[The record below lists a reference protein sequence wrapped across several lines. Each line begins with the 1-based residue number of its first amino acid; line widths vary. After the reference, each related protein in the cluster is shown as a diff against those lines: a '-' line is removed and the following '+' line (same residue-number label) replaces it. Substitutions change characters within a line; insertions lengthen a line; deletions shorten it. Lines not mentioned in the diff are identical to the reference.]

1 MKRTLFLLLAFC
13 LVSFSFGRVGPV
25 SQYGQLQAGKNSAGQ
40 GRIYGSCQ
48 GVKSGS
54 EVQVQGMSLFW
65 SIAGDVGDFWN
76 SSTVTGLVQRQNI
89 QLIRAAMGVDED
101 WGSGNYFTN
110 QSKYQGMM
118 DAVVQA
124 AIDNDIYV
132 IIDYHSHKA
141 SSDVNSAKSF
151 FSRMAQKWGGYDNV
165 IFEVFNEPTS
175 QSWNEI
181 KTYANAVVATIR
193 QYSDNLVLVGNPSWD
208 QFPNYAINNEVTD
221 SKNNIAYTFHFY
233 AGSHSTG
240 NEGSHAVSAMNS
252 GLSVFVSE
260 WGTVNADGDGGVSN
274 NASTWLTWMN
284 QYKLSG
290 ANWAVSTKNEGAS
303 YFNGSAWNYSE
314 SGKWVNSNIFS
325 KLPTS
330 YTACS
335 AGPQPASSSSVKPN
349 SSAAQSSSSATT
361 TKKYALVDDLEDK
374 DDISLWGG
382 KWDVYNDNSN
392 QAQSTSTL
400 SFVNGNA
407 STGAVQMDYTLNKGS
422 YEFSPFVGIVVDVN
436 ADGETT
442 ENLSKCTSLQYDYKG
457 AAHSF
462 RVENPSE
469 ATGYNYYQMAV
480 DGSNSWTTKRI
491 SWSSLKQQT
500 GWGTSVTL
508 DYAKQN
514 VRAFSWQIEG
524 STGDKGTLQIDNV
537 KCVGLPDAPV
547 SSSSAKSSS
556 SVIPPSSS
564 SVASSSSAT
573 PSSSSVAPPS
583 SSSNAVY
590 SVVGDLEQTVARNTA
605 IDTVKVTGVTS
616 FTRSSWNAYFLDFK
630 VNNGTLT
637 ISGIVPDYFN
647 NNSAVEK
654 FTVNGQSLQFELTI
668 SAATSSSS
676 VASSSSTPTYTV
688 IWKNA
693 DGATL
698 ETDEGVLK
706 GSVPTYDGAVPTL
719 APDVQYTYTFDSW
732 DPEVMAANADATYM
746 AVYSKVLNKYT
757 VTWKNGN
764 TTLETDKNVVYGT
777 LPEYNGETPTKSE
790 TAQFSYTFVGWTPEV
805 AAVTGVATYSAVFDS
820 TVRSYVVTFKNDNG
834 KVLQAVNVRYG
845 ETPKYTG
852 YTPEKPADE
861 EYTYEFDGWSP
872 EIVAVTGA
880 ATYTAQFKGTLIP
893 VQSSSSEVASS
904 SSEEESSSSQE
915 QSSSSQE
922 LSSSSEEQPGSS
934 TTVVDLDW
942 HSNAG
947 LTNDTETG
955 VTVGQSEPY
964 SSPRVVTKVVG
975 DVENGVDYVF
985 SFDVFLTPY
994 GDEMDMQVVLGSYCD
1009 ESTVLEKGKEQT
1021 ISCTFKASA
1030 DESVMLTL
1038 TMPGSR
1044 WEPVTISNVSL
1055 KANVGPTTHTVFWKN
1070 DDGTVLET
1078 DEDVAEG
1085 DVPEYNGATPAKTVT
1100 AQFSYTFAGWEESV
1114 AASGDVTYTATFD
1127 AILRKYTVSWVNEN
1141 GNEISSAQVEYG
1153 TMPAFDGEQ
1162 PSKFADAQYSYT
1174 FAGWTPDVVAVGG
1187 DAIYTAKFNKTLRS
1201 YTVTW
1206 KNEDGNVL
1214 ETDAS
1219 VDYGAMPMFDGA
1231 TPTKSAD
1238 DQYTYTFADWDP
1250 HVSAVKGNVTYTA
1263 TFSAEAIAVVS
1274 SSSEQVV
1281 ESSSSEQVEESSSSE
1296 EVVESSSSEN
1306 VEQSSSSEEPVSSA
1320 SNGLV
1325 ISGNLQQTVVKG
1337 GSFVTV
1343 TISGVESWERS
1354 YEAYVYW
1361 LDFNQVDDNLVIS
1374 QPTYHST
1381 EWMDV
1386 GNQTQK
1392 FTVNGTQYEISVDI
1406 VAASAVSSSSAE
1418 ESSSSEVVEESSSS
1432 EAVSSSNSVEVS
1444 SSSESNIMSSGS
1456 EIVYSSSANYVGPS
1470 SNSNY
1475 AEASSNSNYIG
1486 PSSDSNYSGSNGD
1499 NSLAISAGAL
1509 AQLKMSFR
1517 HNVLTVAVPKPSL
1530 VRVQVFDMLGN
1541 RVKTFQD
1548 SFAGTREVSLQ
1559 GLPQGSYMVR
1569 VVTGSS
1575 AKTSRINIR

>member
-1 MKRTLFLLLAFC
+1 MKKTLFWVLAFC
-13 LVSFSFGRVGPV
+13 LVSLSFGRVGPV
-25 SQYGQLQAGKNSAGQ
+25 SQYGQLLAGKNSAGQ

-89 QLIRAAMGVDED
+89 QIIRAAMGVDEN
-101 WGSGNYFTN
+101 WGSGNYFTD

-141 SSDVNSAKSF
+141 SADVNSAKTF

-181 KTYANAVVATIR
+181 RTYANAVVATIR

-260 WGTVNADGDGGVSN
+260 WGTVNADGDGGVSG
-274 NASTWLTWMN
+274 NASTWLNWMN

-290 ANWAVSTKNEGAS
+290 ANWAVSTKGEGAS

-330 YTACS
+330 YTGCS

-349 SSAAQSSSSATT
+349 SSASQPSSSAST

-374 DDISLWGG
+374 DEISLWGG

-392 QAQSTSTL
+392 QAQSKSTM

-407 STGAVQMDYTLNKGS
+407 SNGAIQMDYTLNKGG

-442 ENLSKCTSLQYDYKG
+442 EDLSKCTSIQYDYKG

-469 ATGYNYYQMAV
+469 ATGYNYYQIAV
-480 DGSNSWTTKRI
+480 DASNSWTTKRV
-491 SWSSLKQQT
+491 SWTSLKQQT
-500 GWGTSVTL
+500 GWGTTVSL

-537 KCVGLPDAPV
+537 KCVGLPEAPV

-556 SVIPPSSS
+556 SSAVSSSSSAISSS
-564 SVASSSSAT
+564 SV
-573 PSSSSVAPPS
+573 PPPS
-583 SSSNAVY
+583 SSSNAIYNVD
-590 SVVGDLEQTVARNTA
+590 GDLVQTVARNTA
-605 IDTVKVTGVTS
+605 INTVTISGVTS
-616 FTRSSWNAYFLDFK
+616 FTRNSWNAYFLDFK
-630 VNNGTLT
+630 VENGTLT

-647 NNSAVEK
+647 ANSAIEK
-654 FTVNGQSLQFELTI
+654 FTVNGDKLQLELTI
-668 SAATSSSS
+668 TAAASSSS
-676 VASSSSTPTYTV
+676 VSSSSSTPTYTV

-693 DGATL
+693 DGVTL
-698 ETDEGVLK
+698 ETDEGVLE
-706 GSVPTYDGAVPTL
+706 GTVPSYDSAVPTL
-719 APDVQYTYTFDSW
+719 APDAQYTYTFDSW
-732 DPEVMAANADATYM
+732 DPEVMAANSDATYM
-746 AVYSKVLNKYT
+746 AVYAKVLNKYT

-777 LPEYNGETPTKSE
+777 TPEYNGATPTKSE
-790 TAQFSYTFVGWTPEV
+790 TAQFSYTFAGWTPEV
-805 AAVTGVATYSAVFDS
+805 AAVTGAATYSAVFDA
-820 TVRSYVVTFKNDNG
+820 TVRSYVVTFKNYND
-834 KVLQAVNVRYG
+834 KVLQAVNVKYG

-852 YTPEKPADE
+852 YTPEKPADA
-861 EYTYEFDGWSP
+861 EYTYEFEGWSP
-872 EIVAVTGA
+872 KIGAVTGE

-893 VQSSSSEVASS
+893 VQSSSSEA
-904 SSEEESSSSQE
+904 ESSSSQE
-915 QSSSSQE
+915 QSSSAQTV
-922 LSSSSEEQPGSS
+922 SSSSEVQPSSS
-934 TTVVDLDW
+934 TTIADMDW

-947 LTNDTETG
+947 LKNESETG
-955 VTVGQSEPY
+955 VIVEQSEPY
-964 SSPRVVTKVVG
+964 ASPRVVTKVVG
-975 DVENGVDYVF
+975 NVENGVDYVF
-985 SFDVFLTPY
+985 SFDVFLTPW
-994 GDEMDMQVVLGSYCD
+994 GDDMDMQVVLGSYCD
-1009 ESTVLEKGKEQT
+1009 EPTTLTKGKERT
-1021 ISCTFKASA
+1021 FACTFKATAS
-1030 DESVMLTL
+1030 EPVVLTL
-1038 TMPGSR
+1038 TMPGNR
-1044 WEPVTISNVSL
+1044 WEPVTISNMSL
-1055 KANVGPTTHTVFWKN
+1055 KANLGPTTHTVFWKN

-1078 DEDVAEG
+1078 DKNVAEG
-1085 DVPEYNGATPAKTVT
+1085 DVPEYNGATPAKAAT

-1206 KNEDGNVL
+1206 KNENGNVL
-1214 ETDAS
+1214 EMDAS
-1219 VDYGAMPMFDGA
+1219 VDYGATPKFDGA
-1231 TPTKSAD
+1231 IPTKPAD

-1250 HVSAVKGNVTYTA
+1250 KVSVVKGNVTYTA
-1263 TFSAEAIAVVS
+1263 TYSAEAIPVVS
-1274 SSSEQVV
+1274 SSSELI
-1281 ESSSSEQVEESSSSE
+1281 EESSSSE
-1296 EVVESSSSEN
+1296 GASSSSEQPGESSSSE
-1306 VEQSSSSEEPVSSA
+1306 ESSSAANGVVVS
-1320 SNGLV
+1320 GD
-1325 ISGNLQQTVVKG
+1325 LQQEVVKG
-1337 GSFVTV
+1337 GEFQTV
-1343 TISGVESWERS
+1343 TFSNVESFDRGEWEI
-1354 YEAYVYW
+1354 YW
-1361 LDFNQVDDNLVIS
+1361 ILFDPKGGELVVTQS
-1374 QPTYHST
+1374 PYNKTNDLQPGSVT
-1381 EWMDV
+1381 E
-1386 GNQTQK
+1386 T
-1392 FTVNGTQYEISVDI
+1392 FTVNGTQYEIKVT
-1406 VAASAVSSSSAE
+1406 VVEPKSSSSANSPR
-1418 ESSSSEVVEESSSS
+1418 SSSSSGYDIASCN
-1432 EAVSSSNSVEVS
+1432 SN
-1444 SSSESNIMSSGS
+1444 
-1456 EIVYSSSANYVGPS
+1456 VYSSSAGGVVP
-1470 SNSNY
+1470 
-1475 AEASSNSNYIG
+1475 A
-1486 PSSDSNYSGSNGD
+1486 SNGSETPASD
-1499 NSLAISAGAL
+1499 DPSTLALRGAVKFPVSVGLNGRVLQVAGGQA
-1509 AQLKMSFR
+1509 
-1517 HNVLTVAVPKPSL
+1517 TID
-1530 VRVQVFDMLGN
+1530 VFDMQGRPLARFDQVSGAIGLEMLNSGN
-1541 RVKTFQD
+1541 YI
-1548 SFAGTREVSLQ
+1548 L
-1559 GLPQGSYMVR
+1559 
-1569 VVTGSS
+1569 
-1575 AKTSRINIR
+1575 RIRSGGQVQNRRIMLK

>member
-1 MKRTLFLLLAFC
+1 MGVVAAEEFVDALAGIDD
-13 LVSFSFGRVGPV
+13 FSVLCYR
-25 SQYGQLQAGKNSAGQ
+25 
-40 GRIYGSCQ
+40 
-48 GVKSGS
+48 
-54 EVQVQGMSLFW
+54 
-65 SIAGDVGDFWN
+65 
-76 SSTVTGLVQRQNI
+76 
-89 QLIRAAMGVDED
+89 RAADGKRYCGCVA
-101 WGSGNYFTN
+101 
-110 QSKYQGMM
+110 QGLTHP
-118 DAVVQA
+118 D
-124 AIDNDIYV
+124 DRLRD
-132 IIDYHSHKA
+132 
-141 SSDVNSAKSF
+141 
-151 FSRMAQKWGGYDNV
+151 
-165 IFEVFNEPTS
+165 
-175 QSWNEI
+175 
-181 KTYANAVVATIR
+181 
-193 QYSDNLVLVGNPSWD
+193 
-208 QFPNYAINNEVTD
+208 
-221 SKNNIAYTFHFY
+221 
-233 AGSHSTG
+233 
-240 NEGSHAVSAMNS
+240 
-252 GLSVFVSE
+252 
-260 WGTVNADGDGGVSN
+260 ADGDGGVSGN
-274 NASTWLTWMN
+274 SSTWLNWMN

-290 ANWAVSTKNEGAS
+290 ANWAVSTKGEGAS

-314 SGKWVNSNIFS
+314 SGTWVNSNIFS

-407 STGAVQMDYTLNKGS
+407 SIGAAQMDYTLNKGG

-469 ATGYNYYQMAV
+469 ATGYNYYQIAV
-480 DGSNSWTTKRI
+480 AASNSWTTKRI

-508 DYAKQN
+508 DYVKQN

-524 STGDKGTLQIDNV
+524 STGDRGTLQIDNV
-537 KCVGLPDAPV
+537 KCVGLPEAPV

-556 SVIPPSSS
+556 SSAISSS
-564 SVASSSSAT
+564 SVIQSSSSFAI
-573 PSSSSVAPPS
+573 SSSSVTPPS

-590 SVVGDLEQTVARNTA
+590 SVVGDLVQTVARNTS
-605 IDTVKVTGVTS
+605 IDTVKITGVTS
-616 FTRSSWNAYFLDFK
+616 FTRNSWNAYFLDFK
-630 VNNGTLT
+630 VNNGMLI
-637 ISGIVPDYFN
+637 ISGFVPDYFN
-647 NNSAVEK
+647 GNSAIEK
-654 FTVNGQSLQFELTI
+654 FTVNGELLQFELTI
-668 SAATSSSS
+668 TAASSSSS
-676 VASSSSTPTYTV
+676 VSSSSSTPTYMV

-693 DGATL
+693 DGVTL

-706 GSVPTYDGAVPTL
+706 GAVPTYDGATPTL
-719 APDVQYTYTFDSW
+719 TPDAQYTYTFTSW

-764 TTLETDKNVVYGT
+764 ITLETDKNVVYGT
-777 LPEYNGETPTKSE
+777 VPEYNGVTPTKQE
-790 TAQFSYTFVGWTPEV
+790 TAQFSYTFSGWTPEV
-805 AAVTGVATYSAVFDS
+805 AAVTGAVTYSAVFDS
-820 TVRSYVVTFKNDNG
+820 TVRNYVVTFKNDNG
-834 KVLQAVNVRYG
+834 KVLQTVNVKYG

-904 SSEEESSSSQE
+904 SSEE

-922 LSSSSEEQPGSS
+922 LSSSSEDQPSSS
-934 TTVVDLDW
+934 TTVANLDW

-985 SFDVFLTPY
+985 SFDVFLTPW
-994 GDEMDMQVVLGSYCD
+994 GDDMDMQVVLGGYCD

-1021 ISCTFKASA
+1021 ISCAFKASA

-1038 TMPGSR
+1038 TMPGNR
-1044 WEPVTISNVSL
+1044 WETVTISNVSL
-1055 KANVGPTTHTVFWKN
+1055 KANKGPTTYTVFWKN
-1070 DDGTVLET
+1070 DDGTILET
-1078 DEDVAEG
+1078 DENVAEG
-1085 DVPEYNGATPAKTVT
+1085 DVPEYNGATPAKTAT
-1100 AQFSYTFAGWEESV
+1100 TQFSFTFAGWEESV

-1127 AILRKYTVSWVNEN
+1127 AVLRKYTVSWVNEN

-1206 KNEDGNVL
+1206 KNENGNVL

-1219 VDYGAMPMFDGA
+1219 VDYGATPKFDGA
-1231 TPTKSAD
+1231 IPTKPATAEYSYEFSGWSPKIVD
-1238 DQYTYTFADWDP
+1238 VT
-1250 HVSAVKGNVTYTA
+1250 GNATYTA
-1263 TFSAEAIAVVS
+1263 TFKAEVNRYTITFLNYDNS
-1274 SSSEQVV
+1274 SLQSSEVAYGAMPEYKGATPTRDPDAEYTYAFSGWNSKIVAVTGAANYVATYSATAIPV
-1281 ESSSSEQVEESSSSE
+1281 ESSSSEQSETSSSSETVVSSSSEELSSSSE
-1296 EVVESSSSEN
+1296 EVIVSSGSE
-1306 VEQSSSSEEPVSSA
+1306 ELSSSSEEAVASS
-1320 SNGLV
+1320 
-1325 ISGNLQQTVVKG
+1325 
-1337 GSFVTV
+1337 GSEEEY
-1343 TISGVESWERS
+1343 SSSDAEE
-1354 YEAYVYW
+1354 
-1361 LDFNQVDDNLVIS
+1361 
-1374 QPTYHST
+1374 
-1381 EWMDV
+1381 
-1386 GNQTQK
+1386 
-1392 FTVNGTQYEISVDI
+1392 
-1406 VAASAVSSSSAE
+1406 SSSSAE
-1418 ESSSSEVVEESSSS
+1418 ESPCIAFVNGVGGYGEHCYISGLTGMEDGVCYTLNPERASDIKWASGSATDSYWWMETSCQDFVPPSSSS
-1432 EAVSSSNSVEVS
+1432 QGTEAFV
-1444 SSSESNIMSSGS
+1444 
-1456 EIVYSSSANYVGPS
+1456 
-1470 SNSNY
+1470 
-1475 AEASSNSNYIG
+1475 
-1486 PSSDSNYSGSNGD
+1486 
-1499 NSLAISAGAL
+1499 AGKTFGL
-1509 AQLKMSFR
+1509 NMSFR
-1517 HNVLTVAVPKPSL
+1517 NNTLTLVVPKQSL

-1541 RVKTFQD
+1541 RIKAFQE
-1548 SFAGTREVSLQ
+1548 SFAGSRDVSLQ

-1569 VVTGSS
+1569 VMSGS
-1575 AKTSRINIR
+1575 AVKTSRINIR

>member
-1 MKRTLFLLLAFC
+1 MKKTLFWVLAFC
-13 LVSFSFGRVGPV
+13 LVSLSFGRVGPV

-40 GRIYGSCQ
+40 GRIYGSCK
-48 GVKSGS
+48 GVSNGN

-141 SSDVNSAKSF
+141 SGDVNSAKSF

-208 QFPNYAINNEVTD
+208 QYPNNAINNEVTD
-221 SKNNIAYTFHFY
+221 SKNNVAYTFHFY

-260 WGTVNADGDGGVSN
+260 WGTVNADGDGGVSGN
-274 NASTWLTWMN
+274 SSTWLNWMN

-290 ANWAVSTKNEGAS
+290 ANWAVSTKGEGAS
-303 YFNGSAWNYSE
+303 YFQGSAWNYSE

-392 QAQSTSTL
+392 QAQSKSTL
-400 SFVNGNA
+400 SFVSGNA
-407 STGAVQMDYTLNKGS
+407 STGAAQMDYTLNKGS

-436 ADGETT
+436 EDGETT

-462 RVENPSE
+462 RVENPSK
-469 ATGYNYYQMAV
+469 ATGYNYYQIAV
-480 DGSNSWTTKRI
+480 EGSNSWTTKRV
-491 SWSSLKQQT
+491 SWTSLKQQT

-537 KCVGLPDAPV
+537 KCVGLPEAPV
-547 SSSSAKSSS
+547 SSSSVASSS

-564 SVASSSSAT
+564 SAL
-573 PSSSSVAPPS
+573 SSSSVTPPS

-590 SVVGDLEQTVARNTA
+590 SVVGDLVQTVARNAA

-616 FTRSSWNAYFLDFK
+616 FTRSTWNAYFLDFK

-637 ISGIVPDYFN
+637 ISGIVPDHFN
-647 NNSAVEK
+647 SNSAIEK
-654 FTVNGQSLQFELTI
+654 FTVNGESLQFKLTI
-668 SAATSSSS
+668 TAASSSSS

-693 DGATL
+693 DGETL
-698 ETDEGVLK
+698 ETDEGVLEGTK
-706 GSVPTYDGAVPTL
+706 PTYDGTVPTL
-719 APDVQYTYTFDSW
+719 ASDAQYTYTFDSW
-732 DPEVMAANADATYM
+732 DPEVMAANSDATYM
-746 AVYSKVLNKYT
+746 AVYAKVLNKYT

-777 LPEYNGETPTKSE
+777 TPEYNGATPTKAE
-790 TAQFSYTFVGWTPEV
+790 TAKYSYTFAGWTPEV
-805 AAVTGVATYSAVFDS
+805 AAVTSAVTYSAVFDS

-834 KVLQAVNVRYG
+834 KVLQAVNVKYG

-852 YTPEKPADE
+852 YTPEKPADA
-861 EYTYEFDGWSP
+861 EYTYEFDGWNP

-880 ATYTAQFKGTLIP
+880 ATYTARFKGTLIP

-904 SSEEESSSSQE
+904 SSQE

-922 LSSSSEEQPGSS
+922 LSSSSEVQLSS
-934 TTVVDLDW
+934 SATVADLDW
-942 HSNAG
+942 HSNTFLSSAS
-947 LTNDTETG
+947 ETG
-955 VTVGQSEPY
+955 VTVGQSHPDY
-964 SSPRVVTKVVG
+964 ASPRVVKKVVG
-975 DVENGVDYVF
+975 DVESGVDYVF

-994 GDEMDMQVVLGSYCD
+994 GDDMDMQVVLGSYCD

-1030 DESVMLTL
+1030 DEFVMLTL

-1078 DEDVAEG
+1078 DKNVAEG
-1085 DVPEYNGATPAKTVT
+1085 DVPEYNGVTPTKTAT
-1100 AQFSYTFAGWEESV
+1100 AQFSYTFAGWEESI
-1114 AASGDVTYTATFD
+1114 AASGDITYTATFD
-1127 AILRKYTVSWVNEN
+1127 AMLRKYTVSWANEN
-1141 GNEISSAQVEYG
+1141 GNEILSSQVEYG
-1153 TMPAFDGEQ
+1153 TMPEFDGEQ

-1174 FAGWTPDVVAVGG
+1174 FAGWTPEVVAVNG
-1187 DAIYTAKFNKTLRS
+1187 DATYKATFNKTLRS

-1206 KNEDGNVL
+1206 KNENGDVL

-1219 VDYGAMPMFDGA
+1219 VDYGTTPVFNGVTPKKDG
-1231 TPTKSAD
+1231 D
-1238 DQYTYTFADWDP
+1238 EQYTYTFADWDP
-1250 HVSAVKGNVTYTA
+1250 HVSTVKGNVIYTA
-1263 TFSAEAIAVVS
+1263 AYNAIPVESSSSAEETSSSSEEVVVS
-1274 SSSEQVV
+1274 SSSEEGV
-1281 ESSSSEQVEESSSSE
+1281 SSSSENVEESSSSE
-1296 EVVESSSSEN
+1296 DESSSSE
-1306 VEQSSSSEEPVSSA
+1306 E
-1320 SNGLV
+1320 
-1325 ISGNLQQTVVKG
+1325 
-1337 GSFVTV
+1337 
-1343 TISGVESWERS
+1343 
-1354 YEAYVYW
+1354 
-1361 LDFNQVDDNLVIS
+1361 
-1374 QPTYHST
+1374 
-1381 EWMDV
+1381 
-1386 GNQTQK
+1386 
-1392 FTVNGTQYEISVDI
+1392 
-1406 VAASAVSSSSAE
+1406 SSSSAE
-1418 ESSSSEVVEESSSS
+1418 ESSSSAEECPCIAFVNGQGGYSEHCYNSGLSGMGENVCYTLNPERASDIKWTSGSATDSYWWVETSCQDFVPPSSSS
-1432 EAVSSSNSVEVS
+1432 QKPEAIVAGKT
-1444 SSSESNIMSSGS
+1444 SGLNMAFS
-1456 EIVYSSSANYVGPS
+1456 
-1470 SNSNY
+1470 
-1475 AEASSNSNYIG
+1475 
-1486 PSSDSNYSGSNGD
+1486 
-1499 NSLAISAGAL
+1499 
-1509 AQLKMSFR
+1509 
-1517 HNVLTVAVPKPSL
+1517 HNVLTVAVPKQSL

-1541 RVKTFQD
+1541 RVKVFQD
-1548 SFAGTREVSLQ
+1548 SFAGSRDISLQ

-1569 VVTGSS
+1569 VMSGSF
-1575 AKTSRINIR
+1575 AKTSRISIR

>member
-1 MKRTLFLLLAFC
+1 
-13 LVSFSFGRVGPV
+13 
-25 SQYGQLQAGKNSAGQ
+25 
-40 GRIYGSCQ
+40 
-48 GVKSGS
+48 
-54 EVQVQGMSLFW
+54 
-65 SIAGDVGDFWN
+65 
-76 SSTVTGLVQRQNI
+76 
-89 QLIRAAMGVDED
+89 
-101 WGSGNYFTN
+101 
-110 QSKYQGMM
+110 
-118 DAVVQA
+118 
-124 AIDNDIYV
+124 
-132 IIDYHSHKA
+132 
-141 SSDVNSAKSF
+141 
-151 FSRMAQKWGGYDNV
+151 
-165 IFEVFNEPTS
+165 
-175 QSWNEI
+175 
-181 KTYANAVVATIR
+181 
-193 QYSDNLVLVGNPSWD
+193 
-208 QFPNYAINNEVTD
+208 
-221 SKNNIAYTFHFY
+221 
-233 AGSHSTG
+233 
-240 NEGSHAVSAMNS
+240 
-252 GLSVFVSE
+252 
-260 WGTVNADGDGGVSN
+260 
-274 NASTWLTWMN
+274 
-284 QYKLSG
+284 
-290 ANWAVSTKNEGAS
+290 
-303 YFNGSAWNYSE
+303 
-314 SGKWVNSNIFS
+314 
-325 KLPTS
+325 
-330 YTACS
+330 
-335 AGPQPASSSSVKPN
+335 
-349 SSAAQSSSSATT
+349 
-361 TKKYALVDDLEDK
+361 
-374 DDISLWGG
+374 
-382 KWDVYNDNSN
+382 
-392 QAQSTSTL
+392 
-400 SFVNGNA
+400 
-407 STGAVQMDYTLNKGS
+407 MDYTLNKGG

-469 ATGYNYYQMAV
+469 ATGYNYYQIAV
-480 DGSNSWTTKRI
+480 AASNSWTTKRI
-491 SWSSLKQQT
+491 SWSSLKQLT
-500 GWGTSVTL
+500 GWGTPVDL

-524 STGDKGTLQIDNV
+524 STGDRGTLQIDNV
-537 KCVGLPDAPV
+537 KCVGLPEAPV

-556 SVIPPSSS
+556 SSAASSS
-564 SVASSSSAT
+564 SVILSSSSSVV
-573 PSSSSVAPPS
+573 SSSSVAPPS

-590 SVVGDLEQTVARNTA
+590 SVVGDLVQTVARNTS

-630 VNNGTLT
+630 VENGTLI
-637 ISGIVPDYFN
+637 ISGFVPDYFN
-647 NNSAVEK
+647 GNSAVEK
-654 FTVNGQSLQFELTI
+654 FTVNGDKLQFELTI
-668 SAATSSSS
+668 TAASSSSS

-693 DGATL
+693 NGVTL
-698 ETDEGVLK
+698 ETDEGVLE
-706 GSVPTYDGAVPTL
+706 GTVPSYDSAVPTL
-719 APDVQYTYTFDSW
+719 APDAQYTYTFDSW
-732 DPEVMAANADATYM
+732 DPDVMAANADATYM

-777 LPEYNGETPTKSE
+777 TPEYNGATPTKSE
-790 TAQFSYTFVGWTPEV
+790 TAQFSYTFAGWTPEV
-805 AAVTGVATYSAVFDS
+805 AAVTGAATYSAVFDS
-820 TVRSYVVTFKNDNG
+820 TVRSYAVTFKNDNG
-834 KVLQAVNVRYG
+834 KVLQAVNVKYG

-893 VQSSSSEVASS
+893 VQSSSSEAASS

-934 TTVVDLDW
+934 TTVADLDW

-985 SFDVFLTPY
+985 SFDVFLTPW
-994 GDEMDMQVVLGSYCD
+994 GDDMDMQVVLGSYCD

-1038 TMPGSR
+1038 TMPGNR
-1044 WEPVTISNVSL
+1044 WESVTISNVSL
-1055 KANVGPTTHTVFWKN
+1055 KANVGSTTHKVFWKN
-1070 DDGTVLET
+1070 DDGTILET
-1078 DEDVAEG
+1078 DENVAEG
-1085 DVPEYNGATPAKTVT
+1085 DVPEYNGATPAKTAT

-1187 DAIYTAKFNKTLRS
+1187 DALYTAKFNKTLRS
-1201 YTVTW
+1201 FTVTW
-1206 KNEDGNVL
+1206 KNENGNVL

-1219 VDYGAMPMFDGA
+1219 VDYGATPKFDGA
-1231 TPTKSAD
+1231 IPTKPAD

-1263 TFSAEAIAVVS
+1263 TFSAEAIPVVS

-1306 VEQSSSSEEPVSSA
+1306 EEQSSSSEEPVSSA

-1337 GSFVTV
+1337 GEFETV
-1343 TISGVESWERS
+1343 TISGVKSWERS

-1386 GNQTQK
+1386 GTQTQK

-1406 VAASAVSSSSAE
+1406 VAASAV
-1418 ESSSSEVVEESSSS
+1418 SSSSEVVEESSSS

-1456 EIVYSSSANYVGPS
+1456 EIVYSSSANYIGPS

-1509 AQLKMSFR
+1509 AQLKMSFS
-1517 HNVLTVAVPKPSL
+1517 HNVLTVAVPKQSL

-1548 SFAGTREVSLQ
+1548 SFAGTRDVSLQ

>member
-1 MKRTLFLLLAFC
+1 MKRTLFLLLALC
-13 LVSFSFGRVGPV
+13 LVSLSFGRVGPV

-110 QSKYQGMM
+110 QSRYQGMM

-141 SSDVNSAKSF
+141 SADVNSAKSF

-165 IFEVFNEPTS
+165 IFEVFNEPIS

-208 QFPNYAINNEVTD
+208 QFPNYAINNEVMD

-233 AGSHSTG
+233 AGTHSTG
-240 NEGSHAVSAMNS
+240 NEGSHAISAMNS

-260 WGTVNADGDGGVSN
+260 WGTVNADGDGGVSGN
-274 NASTWLTWMN
+274 SSTWLNWMN

-290 ANWAVSTKNEGAS
+290 ANWAVSTKGEGAS

-407 STGAVQMDYTLNKGS
+407 STGAAQMDYTLNKGG

-469 ATGYNYYQMAV
+469 ATGYNYYQIAV
-480 DGSNSWTTKRI
+480 AASNSWTTKRI
-491 SWSSLKQQT
+491 SWSSLKQLT
-500 GWGTSVTL
+500 GWGTPVDL

-524 STGDKGTLQIDNV
+524 STGDRGTLQIDNV
-537 KCVGLPDAPV
+537 KCVGLPEAPV

-556 SVIPPSSS
+556 SSAASSS
-564 SVASSSSAT
+564 SVILSSSSSVV
-573 PSSSSVAPPS
+573 SSSSVAPPS

-590 SVVGDLEQTVARNTA
+590 SVVGDLVQTVARNTS

-630 VNNGTLT
+630 VNNGTLI
-637 ISGIVPDYFN
+637 ISGFVPDYFN
-647 NNSAVEK
+647 GNSAVEK
-654 FTVNGQSLQFELTI
+654 FTVNEESLQFELTI
-668 SAATSSSS
+668 TAASSSSS
-676 VASSSSTPTYTV
+676 VSSSSSIPTYTV

-693 DGATL
+693 DGVTL

-706 GSVPTYDGAVPTL
+706 GAVPTFDGATPTL
-719 APDVQYTYTFDSW
+719 TPDAQYTYTFASW

-777 LPEYNGETPTKSE
+777 VPEYNGATPTKQE
-790 TAQFSYTFVGWTPEV
+790 TAQFSYTFSGWTPEV
-805 AAVTGVATYSAVFDS
+805 AAVTGAVTYSAVFDS
-820 TVRSYVVTFKNDNG
+820 TVRNYVVTFKNDNG
-834 KVLQAVNVRYG
+834 MVLQAVNVKYG

-922 LSSSSEEQPGSS
+922 LSSSSEVQLSS
-934 TTVVDLDW
+934 SATVADLDW
-942 HSNAG
+942 LSNTFLSSAS
-947 LTNDTETG
+947 ETG
-955 VTVGQSEPY
+955 VTVGQSHPDY
-964 SSPRVVTKVVG
+964 ASPRVVKKVVG
-975 DVENGVDYVF
+975 DVESGVDYVF

-994 GDEMDMQVVLGSYCD
+994 GDDMDMQVVLGSYCD

-1038 TMPGSR
+1038 TMPGNR

-1055 KANVGPTTHTVFWKN
+1055 KANEGPTTHTVFWKN

-1085 DVPEYNGATPAKTVT
+1085 DVPEYNGATPAKTAT

-1127 AILRKYTVSWVNEN
+1127 AILRIYTVSWVNEN

-1187 DAIYTAKFNKTLRS
+1187 DVVYTAKFNKTLRS

-1206 KNEDGNVL
+1206 KNENGNVL

-1238 DQYTYTFADWDP
+1238 DQYIYTFADWDP

-1263 TFSAEAIAVVS
+1263 IFSAEAIPVVS

-1306 VEQSSSSEEPVSSA
+1306 VEQSSSSEEPDSSA

-1337 GSFVTV
+1337 GSFETV
-1343 TISGVESWERS
+1343 TISGVESFNRDS
-1354 YEAYVYW
+1354 YYIYW
-1361 LDFNQVDDNLVIS
+1361 ITFTFKNNELVVAQDANQ
-1374 QPTYHST
+1374 ST
-1381 EWMDV
+1381 EWLQT
-1386 GNQTQK
+1386 GNLTETI
-1392 FTVNGTQYEISVDI
+1392 TVNGTPYEIKVT
-1406 VAASAVSSSSAE
+1406 VADAS
-1418 ESSSSEVVEESSSS
+1418 
-1432 EAVSSSNSVEVS
+1432 EVS
-1444 SSSESNIMSSGS
+1444 SSSEEESSSSVEESSAS
-1456 EIVYSSSANYVGPS
+1456 EISSSAGGIVES
-1470 SNSNY
+1470 S
-1475 AEASSNSNYIG
+1475 
-1486 PSSDSNYSGSNGD
+1486 
-1499 NSLAISAGAL
+1499 SAG
-1509 AQLKMSFR
+1509 
-1517 HNVLTVAVPKPSL
+1517 
-1530 VRVQVFDMLGN
+1530 
-1541 RVKTFQD
+1541 QD
-1548 SFAGTREVSLQ
+1548 SFLALRGISQSRLSVSLSGRMLLIEGGQATVEVFDLQ
-1559 GLPQGSYMVR
+1559 GRPLARFSQVSGVVELAKFNAGSYILR
-1569 VVTGSS
+1569 VKSGTQVQNRKITL
-1575 AKTSRINIR
+1575 K

>member
-1 MKRTLFLLLAFC
+1 MKRTLFLLLALC
-13 LVSFSFGRVGPV
+13 LVSLSFGRVGPV

-110 QSKYQGMM
+110 QSRYQGMM

-260 WGTVNADGDGGVSN
+260 WGTVNADGDGGVSGN
-274 NASTWLTWMN
+274 SSTWLNWMN

-290 ANWAVSTKNEGAS
+290 ANWAVSTKGEGAS
-303 YFNGSAWNYSE
+303 YFKGSAWNYSE

-407 STGAVQMDYTLNKGS
+407 STGAAQMDYTLNKGG

-469 ATGYNYYQMAV
+469 ATGYNYYQIAV
-480 DGSNSWTTKRI
+480 AASNSWTTKRI
-491 SWSSLKQQT
+491 SWSSLKQLT
-500 GWGTSVTL
+500 GWGTPVDL

-524 STGDKGTLQIDNV
+524 STGDRGTLQIDNV
-537 KCVGLPDAPV
+537 KCVGLPEAPV

-556 SVIPPSSS
+556 SSAASSS
-564 SVASSSSAT
+564 SVILSSSSSVV
-573 PSSSSVAPPS
+573 SSGSVAPPS

-590 SVVGDLEQTVARNTA
+590 SVVGDLVQTVARNTS

-630 VNNGTLT
+630 VNNGTLI
-637 ISGIVPDYFN
+637 ISGFVPDYFN
-647 NNSAVEK
+647 GNSAVEK
-654 FTVNGQSLQFELTI
+654 FTVNEESLQFELTI
-668 SAATSSSS
+668 TAASSSSS
-676 VASSSSTPTYTV
+676 VSSSSSIPTYTV

-693 DGATL
+693 DGVTL

-706 GSVPTYDGAVPTL
+706 GAVPTFDGATPTL
-719 APDVQYTYTFDSW
+719 TPDAQYTYTFASW

-777 LPEYNGETPTKSE
+777 VPEYNGETPTKSE
-790 TAQFSYTFVGWTPEV
+790 TAQFSYTFAGWTPEV
-805 AAVTGVATYSAVFDS
+805 AAVTGAATYSAVFDS

-834 KVLQAVNVRYG
+834 KVLQAVNVKYG

-852 YTPEKPADE
+852 YTPEKPADA
-861 EYTYEFDGWSP
+861 EYTYEFEGWSP
-872 EIVAVTGA
+872 EIGSVTGA
-880 ATYTAQFKGTLIP
+880 ATYTAQFKGSLIP
-893 VQSSSSEVASS
+893 VQSSSSEA
-904 SSEEESSSSQE
+904 ESSSSQE
-915 QSSSSQE
+915 QSSSAHE
-922 LSSSSEEQPGSS
+922 LSSSSEDQSSSS
-934 TTVVDLDW
+934 TTVADLDW

-994 GDEMDMQVVLGSYCD
+994 GDDMDMQVVLGSYCD

-1038 TMPGSR
+1038 TMPGNR

-1055 KANVGPTTHTVFWKN
+1055 KANEGPTTHTVFWKN

-1085 DVPEYNGATPAKTVT
+1085 DVPEYNGATPAKTAT

-1206 KNEDGNVL
+1206 KNENGNVL

-1219 VDYGAMPMFDGA
+1219 VDYGATPKFDGA
-1231 TPTKSAD
+1231 IPTKPAD

-1263 TFSAEAIAVVS
+1263 TFSAEAIPVVS

-1306 VEQSSSSEEPVSSA
+1306 VEQSSSSAVIPSSDA
-1320 SNGLV
+1320 NGLV

-1337 GSFVTV
+1337 GSFETV
-1343 TISGVESWERS
+1343 TISGVESFNRDS
-1354 YEAYVYW
+1354 YYIYW
-1361 LDFNQVDDNLVIS
+1361 ITFTFKNNELVVAQDANQ
-1374 QPTYHST
+1374 ST
-1381 EWMDV
+1381 EWLQT
-1386 GNQTQK
+1386 GNLTETI
-1392 FTVNGTQYEISVDI
+1392 TVNGTPYEIKVT
-1406 VAASAVSSSSAE
+1406 VADAS
-1418 ESSSSEVVEESSSS
+1418 
-1432 EAVSSSNSVEVS
+1432 EVS
-1444 SSSESNIMSSGS
+1444 SSSEEESSSSVEESSAS
-1456 EIVYSSSANYVGPS
+1456 EMSSSAGGIVES
-1470 SNSNY
+1470 S
-1475 AEASSNSNYIG
+1475 
-1486 PSSDSNYSGSNGD
+1486 
-1499 NSLAISAGAL
+1499 SAG
-1509 AQLKMSFR
+1509 
-1517 HNVLTVAVPKPSL
+1517 
-1530 VRVQVFDMLGN
+1530 
-1541 RVKTFQD
+1541 QD
-1548 SFAGTREVSLQ
+1548 SFLALRGISQSRLSVSLSGRMLLIEGGQATVEVFDLQ
-1559 GLPQGSYMVR
+1559 GRPLARFSQVSGAVELAKFNAGSYILR
-1569 VVTGSS
+1569 VKSGTQVQNRKITL
-1575 AKTSRINIR
+1575 K

>member
-1 MKRTLFLLLAFC
+1 MKKTLFWVLAFC
-13 LVSFSFGRVGPV
+13 LVSLSFGRVGPV
-25 SQYGQLQAGKNSAGQ
+25 SQYGQLMAGKNSAGQ

-89 QLIRAAMGVDED
+89 QIIRAAMGVDEN
-101 WGSGNYFTN
+101 WGSGNYFTD

-141 SSDVNSAKSF
+141 SSDVNSAKTF

-181 KTYANAVVATIR
+181 RTYANAVVATIR

-260 WGTVNADGDGGVSN
+260 WGTVNADGDGGVSG
-274 NASTWLTWMN
+274 NASTWLNWMN

-290 ANWAVSTKNEGAS
+290 ANWAVSTKGEGAS

-330 YTACS
+330 YTGCS

-349 SSAAQSSSSATT
+349 SSASQPSSSAST

-374 DDISLWGG
+374 DEISLWGG

-392 QAQSTSTL
+392 QAQSKSTM

-407 STGAVQMDYTLNKGS
+407 SNGAIQMDYTLNKGG

-442 ENLSKCTSLQYDYKG
+442 EDLSKCTSIQYDYKG

-469 ATGYNYYQMAV
+469 ATGYNYYQIAV
-480 DGSNSWTTKRI
+480 DASNSWTTKRV
-491 SWSSLKQQT
+491 SWTSLKQQT
-500 GWGTSVTL
+500 GWGTTVSL

-537 KCVGLPDAPV
+537 KCVGLPEAPV

-556 SVIPPSSS
+556 SSAVSSSSSAISSS
-564 SVASSSSAT
+564 SV
-573 PSSSSVAPPS
+573 PPPS
-583 SSSNAVY
+583 SSSNAIYNVD
-590 SVVGDLEQTVARNTA
+590 GDLVQTVARNTA
-605 IDTVKVTGVTS
+605 INTVTISGVTS
-616 FTRSSWNAYFLDFK
+616 FTRDSWNAYFLDFK
-630 VNNGTLT
+630 VENGTLT

-647 NNSAVEK
+647 ANSAIEK
-654 FTVNGQSLQFELTI
+654 FTVNGDKLQLELTI
-668 SAATSSSS
+668 TAAASSSS
-676 VASSSSTPTYTV
+676 VSSSSSTPTYTV

-693 DGATL
+693 DGVTL
-698 ETDEGVLK
+698 ETDEGVLE
-706 GSVPTYDGAVPTL
+706 GSIPTYDGATPTF
-719 APDVQYTYTFDSW
+719 APDAQYTYTFTSW

-757 VTWKNGN
+757 VIWKNGD

-777 LPEYNGETPTKSE
+777 MPEYNGAEPTK
-790 TAQFSYTFVGWTPEV
+790 TATNQYSYTFAGWTPEV
-805 AAVTGVATYSAVFDS
+805 AAVTGATTYSAVFDA
-820 TVRSYVVTFKNDNG
+820 TVRSYTVTFKNYND
-834 KVLQAVNVRYG
+834 KVLQAVNVKYG

-852 YTPEKPADE
+852 YTPEKPADA
-861 EYTYEFDGWSP
+861 EYTYEFEGWSP
-872 EIVAVTGA
+872 KIGAVTGE

-893 VQSSSSEVASS
+893 VQSSSSEA
-904 SSEEESSSSQE
+904 ESSSSQE
-915 QSSSSQE
+915 QSSSAQTV
-922 LSSSSEEQPGSS
+922 SSSSEVQLSSS
-934 TTVVDLDW
+934 TTIADMDW

-947 LTNDTETG
+947 LKNESETG
-955 VTVGQSEPY
+955 VIVEQSEPY
-964 SSPRVVTKVVG
+964 ASPRVVTKVVG
-975 DVENGVDYVF
+975 NVESGVDYVF

-994 GDEMDMQVVLGSYCD
+994 GGDMDMQVTLGSYCS
-1009 ESTVLEKGKEQT
+1009 ESTELKKGKEQAV
-1021 ISCTFKASA
+1021 SCTFKATA
-1030 DESVMLTL
+1030 DEFVVLTL
-1038 TMPGSR
+1038 TMPGNR
-1044 WEPVTISNVSL
+1044 WEPVTISNVML
-1055 KANVGPTTHTVFWKN
+1055 KASVGPTTHTVFWKN

-1085 DVPEYNGATPAKTVT
+1085 DVPEYNGATPAKTADV
-1100 AQFSYTFAGWEESV
+1100 QFVYVFAGWEESI

-1127 AILRKYTVSWVNEN
+1127 AVLRKYTVSWVNEN
-1141 GNEISSAQVEYG
+1141 GNEISSSLLEYG
-1153 TMPAFDGEQ
+1153 TMPEFVGEQ
-1162 PSKFADAQYSYT
+1162 PSKFADEQYSYT
-1174 FAGWTPDVVAVGG
+1174 FDGWIPNIVAVDG
-1187 DAIYTAKFNKTLRS
+1187 DATYKAKFKSTLRS

-1206 KNEDGNVL
+1206 KNENGNVL

-1219 VDYGAMPMFDGA
+1219 VNYGTMPEFNGT
-1231 TPTKSAD
+1231 TPTKTAD
-1238 DQYTYTFADWDP
+1238 DQFTYTFADWDP
-1250 HVSAVKGNVTYTA
+1250 KVSVVKGNVTYTA
-1263 TFSAEAIAVVS
+1263 TYSAKAIPVVS
-1274 SSSEQVV
+1274 SSSELI
-1281 ESSSSEQVEESSSSE
+1281 EESSSSE
-1296 EVVESSSSEN
+1296 GASSSSEQPGESSSSE
-1306 VEQSSSSEEPVSSA
+1306 ESSSAANGVVVS
-1320 SNGLV
+1320 GD
-1325 ISGNLQQTVVKG
+1325 LQQEVVKG
-1337 GSFVTV
+1337 GEFQTV
-1343 TISGVESWERS
+1343 TFSNVESFDRGEWEI
-1354 YEAYVYW
+1354 YW
-1361 LDFNQVDDNLVIS
+1361 ILFDLKGSELVVTQS
-1374 QPTYHST
+1374 PYNKTNDLQLGSVT
-1381 EWMDV
+1381 E
-1386 GNQTQK
+1386 T
-1392 FTVNGTQYEISVDI
+1392 FTVNGTQYEIKVT
-1406 VAASAVSSSSAE
+1406 VVEPESSSSANSPR
-1418 ESSSSEVVEESSSS
+1418 SSSSSGYDIASCN
-1432 EAVSSSNSVEVS
+1432 SN
-1444 SSSESNIMSSGS
+1444 
-1456 EIVYSSSANYVGPS
+1456 VYSSSAGSVVP
-1470 SNSNY
+1470 
-1475 AEASSNSNYIG
+1475 A
-1486 PSSDSNYSGSNGD
+1486 SNGSETPASD
-1499 NSLAISAGAL
+1499 DPSTLALRGAVKFPVSVGLNGRVLQVAGGQA
-1509 AQLKMSFR
+1509 
-1517 HNVLTVAVPKPSL
+1517 TID
-1530 VRVQVFDMLGN
+1530 VFDMQGRPLARFDQVSGAIGLEMLNSGN
-1541 RVKTFQD
+1541 YI
-1548 SFAGTREVSLQ
+1548 L
-1559 GLPQGSYMVR
+1559 
-1569 VVTGSS
+1569 
-1575 AKTSRINIR
+1575 RIRSGGQVQNRRIMLK